1 MAPALVRP
9 VFGALARLRKARVF
23 HPRGLL
29 LRGTLETLDP
39 DALPLPAGGGPV
51 VARLS
56 KGAGLRGGAPDI
68 LGLALRIPTD
78 DGPWDLTLASA
89 RARLLL
95 WPSAGW
101 RRARFSSLVPYRT
114 AAGLRWILAGVD
126 GPEGAS
132 LDELAGDVASRPVT
146 VRCATAKLTGRPL
159 PVARIV
165 LDALLGDGERPSFDP
180 MLHSPPGA
188 RLYPEWLSR
197 LREPAYQ
204 GSRAGRR

>member
-1 MAPALVRP
+1 MAPPVVRP
-9 VFGALARLRKARVF
+9 VFGALARWRRARVF
-23 HPRGLL
+23 HPRGIL
-29 LRGTLETLDP
+29 LRGTLETLAP
-39 DALPLPAGGGPV
+39 DELPLPPGGPV

-56 KGAGLRGGAPDI
+56 KGAGLPGRMPDI

-89 RARLLL
+89 SARVLLR
-95 WPSAGW
+95 PARGW
-101 RRARFSSLVPYRT
+101 RRARFSSVVPYRV
-114 AAGLRWILAGVD
+114 ARGLRWILASVD
-126 GPEGAS
+126 GPDGAS
-132 LDELAGDVASRPVT
+132 LDAVAAGPVT
-146 VRCATAKLTGRPL
+146 VTCCVAKLTGPAT

-165 LDALLGDGERPSFDP
+165 LDSPLGDGERPSFDP

-188 RLYPEWLSR
+188 RLYPDWLSR

>member
-1 MAPALVRP
+1 MAPPVVRP
-9 VFGALARLRKARVF
+9 VFGALARLRHARVF
-23 HPRGLL
+23 HPRGVL
-29 LRGTLETLDP
+29 LRGTLETLTP
-39 DALPLPAGGGPV
+39 GELPLPPSGPV

-56 KGAGLRGGAPDI
+56 KGAGLPRGMPDI

-89 RARLLL
+89 SARVLLR
-95 WPSAGW
+95 PATGW
-101 RRARFSSLVPYRT
+101 RRTVFSSLVPYRV
-114 AAGLRWILAGVD
+114 AAGLRWILAEVD
-126 GPEGAS
+126 GPDGAA
-132 LDELAGDVASRPVT
+132 LDDVDAVT
-146 VRCATAKLTGRPL
+146 VTCSAAKLTGPAT
-159 PVARIV
+159 PVARIA
-165 LDALLGDGERPSFDP
+165 LDTPLGDGERPSFDP